1 MNKAGKILSL
11 HPSNAIAG
19 GEVLLKCEDFQ
30 ISDEVDCRVFFDSS
44 EAHIVG
50 ASATRVLAVVP
61 KKLTSPYAEIYLE
74 NGEDISNRISLTVAE
89 KLVGEM
95 HMVANPAVDPSDNS
109 VVLTRSGSRGQEL
122 PVTLF
127 RLETD
132 GYLDELPIEFM
143 NPTGVAF
150 SAGGQLFVTN
160 RAEGKVCR
168 ISRDGSVI
176 PFGNN
181 LGVATGIAFDK
192 HSFLYVGDRG
202 GRIWRGKNIDD
213 FEIFTTLEPS
223 VAAYHLAFG
232 ADGNLYVSAPQL
244 SGFDNIWRIDKYGE
258 VEVFYR
264 GLGRPQGLAFD
275 TSGNLYVAACLR
287 GKRGIVRI
295 TPDREA
301 EMFVAGTNIIGLCF
315 TRRGEMIVA
324 TSDTVYRL
332 NVGIHG
338 ILLD

>member
-74 NGEDISNRISLTVAE
+74 NGEDISNRISLTVGE

-150 SAGGQLFVTN
+150 SAAGQLFVTN

-275 TSGNLYVAACLR
+275 TSGNLYVAACLH

-332 NVGIHG
+332 NVGIYG

>member
-11 HPSNAIAG
+11 HPSNAIVG
-19 GEVLLKCEDFQ
+19 GEILLKCEDFRV
-30 ISDEVDCRVFFDSS
+30 SDDVDCRVFFDDID
-44 EAHIVG
+44 AHIVG
-50 ASATRVLAVVP
+50 ASASRVLATVP
-61 KKLTSPYAEIYLE
+61 DNLTMPNAEIYLE
-74 NGEDISNRISLTVAE
+74 NGEDVSNKLSLTVGE
-89 KLVGEM
+89 KLVGDM
-95 HMVANPAVDPSDNS
+95 HIVANPAVDPNDNS
-109 VVLTRSGSRGQEL
+109 IVLTRSGSRGQEL

-127 RLETD
+127 RLEPD

-150 SAGGQLFVTN
+150 ASSGQLFVTN

-168 ISRDGSVI
+168 ISRDGTVI

-202 GRIWRGKNIDD
+202 GTIWRGKNIDD
-213 FEIFTTLEPS
+213 FEVFATLEPS

-232 ADGNLYVSAPQL
+232 PDGNLYVSAPQL
-244 SGFDNIWRIDKYGE
+244 SSFDNIWRVDKYGE

-275 TSGNLYVAACLR
+275 TAGNLYVAACLH

-301 EMFVAGTNIIGLCF
+301 ELFVAGNNIIGLCF
-315 TRRGEMIVA
+315 TKRGEMIVA

-332 NVGIHG
+332 NIGIYG
-338 ILLD
+338 TLLD

>member
-74 NGEDISNRISLTVAE
+74 NGEDISNRISLTVGE

-150 SAGGQLFVTN
+150 SAAGQLFVTN

-275 TSGNLYVAACLR
+275 TSGNLYVAACLH